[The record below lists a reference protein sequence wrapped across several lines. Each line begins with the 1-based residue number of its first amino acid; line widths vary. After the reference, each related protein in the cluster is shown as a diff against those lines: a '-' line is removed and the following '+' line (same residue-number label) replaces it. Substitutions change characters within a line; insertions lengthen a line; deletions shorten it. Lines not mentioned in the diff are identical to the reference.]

1 MDWNSIYEYRQGSL
15 YAKYS
20 LNGKYPVGRL
30 VGYLDKR
37 GYIRTKFNGK
47 MTFAHRVIWE
57 MFNGKI
63 EEGMEID
70 HINGIK
76 TDNRI
81 ENLRC
86 VDRFINCKNASIRKD
101 NTSGATGVSYNV
113 AKGKWM
119 VQVQID
125 KVRSAVSF
133 ANKEDAID
141 FTNDVY
147 CSEKKFTERH
157 GK

>member
-20 LNGKYPVGRL
+20 LNG
-30 VGYLDKR
+30 
-37 GYIRTKFNGK
+37 
-47 MTFAHRVIWE
+47 E
-57 MFNGKI
+57 I

-86 VDRFINCKNASIRKD
+86 VDRFVNCKNASIRKD

-113 AKGKWM
+113 AKGKWI
-119 VQVQID
+119 VQVQVD

-141 FTNDVY
+141 FANDIY